1 MSDPNMNSDQR
12 DPTQTPDEVVQQATS
27 PQEGADAPATRSRWG
42 ATLRELLVPLL
53 AILTAL
59 IIGAV
64 IVYISA
70 PPSKLVS
77 QTRLEVTWG
86 AFKGLFTGAFGNWSQ
101 PSTIPNALSGTLVES
116 TPFILAGLA
125 VALGF
130 KAGLFNIGAEGQL
143 LLGAISSVAVA
154 VWLPSWLG
162 VESIPAI
169 IHLPLAVLAG
179 AIGGGIWGA
188 IPGYLRAKT
197 GAHEVINT
205 IMLNYI
211 ALRLLDYLIVNGPM
225 RDPAASAPRTPFI
238 NGSANLPQLVGIVR
252 DPALTGGQSYHPL
265 IETTSSTWDLRIHSG
280 LLIALLAVL
289 FVWWLLRRTTI
300 GFEIRTVGANPQA
313 ARYAGMSITR
323 NLVITM
329 FLSGGLAGLAGTGQV
344 LGLDH
349 NLKSVFSG
357 GLGFDSIAIALLA
370 KSNPIAIIPAA
381 IFWGALRQG
390 AGAMQI
396 NSGISINLINIIQAL
411 VIMFVAADQIVR
423 WLYRLRKQDSG
434 RLVFTR
440 GWGK

>member
-1 MSDPNMNSDQR
+1 MSNPASPNDQR
-12 DPTQTPDEVVQQATS
+12 DPTQTSADVVQQPT
-27 PQEGADAPATRSRWG
+27 PAPAQSQPPSGRNYS
-42 ATLRELLVPLL
+42 AILVPLL

-59 IIGAV
+59 IVGA
-64 IVYISA
+64 IVVYFTA
-70 PPSKLVS
+70 PADQGS
-77 QTRLEVTWG
+77 RLQVTIK
-86 AFKGLFTGAFGNWSQ
+86 AFRGLFVGAFGDWTN

-116 TPFILAGLA
+116 TPYILAGLA

-143 LLGAISSVAVA
+143 LMGAIASAAVG
-154 VWLPSWLG
+154 VWLPQWMG
-162 VESIPAI
+162 VESLPSI
-169 IHLPLAVLAG
+169 IHLPLALLAG
-179 AIGGGIWGA
+179 ALAGGLWGA
-188 IPGYLRAKT
+188 LPGYLRAKT

-211 ALRLLDYLIVNGPM
+211 ALRVLVYLIVNGPM
-225 RDPAASAPRTPFI
+225 RAQGASLQRTPFVQS
-238 NGSANLPQLVGIVR
+238 SADLPRFIGI
-252 DPALTGGQSYHPL
+252 DGNPSLTEGQGYNPL
-265 IETTSSTWDLRIHSG
+265 FSTTSSVWDLRVHSG
-280 LLIALLAVL
+280 LLLALLAVA
-289 FVWWLLRRTTI
+289 FIWWLLNRTPK
-300 GFEIRTVGANPQA
+300 GFEIRTVGANPEA
-313 ARYAGMSITR
+313 ARYAGMNITR
-323 NLVITM
+323 TFVLTM
-329 FLSGGLAGLAGTGQV
+329 GLSGALAGLAGTGQV

-411 VIMFVAADQIVR
+411 VIIFIAADQIVR
-423 WLYRLRKQDSG
+423 WIYRIKKTG
-434 RLVFTR
+434 GGGMVFSR

>member
-1 MSDPNMNSDQR
+1 MSNPASPNDQR
-12 DPTQTPDEVVQQATS
+12 DPTQTPAEVVQQ
-27 PQEGADAPATRSRWG
+27 PAPAPPSSRNLS
-42 ATLRELLVPLL
+42 AILVPLL

-59 IIGAV
+59 IVGA
-64 IVYISA
+64 IVVYFTA
-70 PPSKLVS
+70 PAEKGS
-77 QTRLEVTWG
+77 RLEVTFK
-86 AFKGLFTGAFGNWSQ
+86 AFRGLFVGAFGDWTN

-116 TPFILAGLA
+116 TPYILAGLA

-143 LLGAISSVAVA
+143 LMGAIAASAVG
-154 VWLPSWLG
+154 VWLPQWLG
-162 VESIPAI
+162 AETLPAI
-169 IHLPLAVLAG
+169 IHLPLALLAG
-179 AIGGGIWGA
+179 ALAGGLWGA

-211 ALRLLDYLIVNGPM
+211 ALRVLDYLIVNGPM
-225 RDPAASAPRTPFI
+225 RAQGASLQRTPFVKS
-238 NGSANLPQLVGIVR
+238 SADLPRFVGIPS
-252 DPALTGGQSYHPL
+252 DPSLTEGQAYNPL
-265 IETTSSTWDLRIHSG
+265 FTTSSQNWDLRVHTG
-280 LLIALLAVL
+280 LLLALLAVA
-289 FVWWLLRRTTI
+289 FIWWLLNRTPK
-300 GFEIRTVGANPQA
+300 GFEIRTVGANPEA
-313 ARYAGMSITR
+313 ARYAGMNITR
-323 NLVITM
+323 TFVLTM
-329 FLSGGLAGLAGTGQV
+329 GLSGALAGLAGTGQV

-396 NSGISINLINIIQAL
+396 SSGISINLINIIQAL
-411 VIMFVAADQIVR
+411 VIIFIAADQIVR
-423 WLYRLRKQDSG
+423 WIYRIKKSG
-434 RLVFTR
+434 GGGMVFSR